1 MPIVTP
7 PPVLPPTPPAVV
19 QPVQNQTQNQTQS
32 QDQDNTTN
40 IGQLDQNQNTKSDAD
55 SSADSTS
62 TQSSSLQNIQVNQS
76 SNRVEFGSFKVPET
90 TLTISSYL
98 NGGEGRNTDYGAVV
112 AVNVPLGGGIRKDV
126 KKALSIQVAAD
137 QLAFERTYASVCAN
151 LDSDDYSVNKRAQTL
166 SMLKSCRT
174 EISKRNTVLP
184 KPPVVTPPVVE
195 VPPVVT
201 PDTTSELT
209 QLRKDN
215 AELRLL
221 IAQLAEKLD
230 KNTPVPGGY

>member
-19 QPVQNQTQNQTQS
+19 QPVQNQNQTQNQTQG

-40 IGQLDQNQNTKSDAD
+40 IGQLGQNQNTKSDAD

-62 TQSSSLQNIQVNQS
+62 TQSSSLQNIQVNNT
-76 SNRVEFGSFKVPET
+76 SNRIEMGTFKIPET
-90 TLTISSYL
+90 TLQISSYL
-98 NGGEGRNTDYGAVV
+98 NGGEGRSADYGAVV
-112 AVNVPLGGGIRKDV
+112 SVNVPLGGGVRKDV
-126 KKALSIQVAAD
+126 KKALSIQVASD

-151 LDSDDYSVNKRAQTL
+151 LDSDDYSVDKRAQTL
-166 SMLKSCRT
+166 SLLKSCRT
-174 EISKRNTVLP
+174 EISKRRVVAP
-184 KPPVVTPPVVE
+184 KPPVVV
-195 VPPVVT
+195 VPPVVV
-201 PDTTSELT
+201 PDTTSELA

>member
-19 QPVQNQTQNQTQS
+19 QPVQNQTQTQNQTQG
-32 QDQDNTTN
+32 QDNTTN
-40 IGQLDQNQNTKSDAD
+40 IGQLGQNQNTKSDAD

-62 TQSSSLQNIQVNQS
+62 TQSSTLSNVQVNQS
-76 SNRVEFGSFKVPET
+76 SNRIEYGTFRVPET

-98 NGGEGRNTDYGAVV
+98 NGGEGRNADYGAVV
-112 AVNVPLGGGIRKDV
+112 AVNVPLGGGVRKDV
-126 KKALSIQVAAD
+126 KKALAVQVASD

-151 LDSDDYSVNKRAQTL
+151 LDSDDYSVDNRAQTL

-174 EISKRNTVLP
+174 EISKRSTVLP
-184 KPPVVTPPVVE
+184 KPPVVTPPTVVL
-195 VPPVVT
+195 PPVVT
-201 PDTTSELT
+201 PDTTSELA

>member
-7 PPVLPPTPPAVV
+7 PPVVTPPAVV
-19 QPVQNQTQNQTQS
+19 QPVQNQTQTQNQTQG

-62 TQSSSLQNIQVNQS
+62 TQSSTLSNIQINNN

-90 TLTISSYL
+90 TLNINSFV
-98 NGGEGRNTDYGAVV
+98 NGGEGRNTEYGAVV
-112 AVNVPLGGGIRKDV
+112 GINIPLGGGVRKDV
-126 KKALSIQVAAD
+126 KKALAVQVAAD

-174 EISKRNTVLP
+174 EISKRKVVAP
-184 KPPVVTPPVVE
+184 KPPVVIPPVV
-195 VPPVVT
+195 VPN
-201 PDTTSELT
+201 TTSELE